1 MKVSVFL
8 ARFLGL
14 FLVIESLSML
24 TQKPAMLE
32 LITRL
37 IQDRPL
43 LFIVEVL
50 GVLGGLAMVLGH
62 TVWSGGLLPVVVT
75 LIGWIAL
82 IRSVVLLFIS
92 PEAVRNFIGAIRF
105 EQNYYLFAG
114 ISLLLGLYLTY
125 AGFKTRPTTVSDS
138 KLSTLPR

>member
-1 MKVSVFL
+1 MKVTVFL

-14 FLVIESLSML
+14 FLIIESLSML

-75 LIGWIAL
+75 LIGWVAL

-92 PEAVRNFIGAIRF
+92 PEAVQNFVTAIRF
-105 EQNYYLFAG
+105 EQNYYLFVG

-125 AGFKTRPTTVSDS
+125 AGFKTRPATVSDS
-138 KLSTLPR
+138 NLSTSPR

>member
-1 MKVSVFL
+1 MNVTVFL

-14 FLVIESLSML
+14 FLIIESLSML
-24 TQKPAMLE
+24 TQKPGMLE
-32 LITRL
+32 LITSF

-43 LFIVEVL
+43 LFIVEIL

-75 LIGWIAL
+75 LIGWVAL

-92 PEAVRNFIGAIRF
+92 PEAVRNFITAIRF

-125 AGFKTRPTTVSDS
+125 AGFKRRRPHIA
-138 KLSTLPR
+138 

>member
-1 MKVSVFL
+1 MKVTVFL
-8 ARFLGL
+8 ARLLGL

-32 LITRL
+32 LVTRL

-62 TVWSGGLLPVVVT
+62 TVWSGGLFPVVVT

-125 AGFKTRPTTVSDS
+125 AGFKTTPTTVSDS

>member
-1 MKVSVFL
+1 MKVTVFL

-14 FLVIESLSML
+14 FLIIESLSML

-32 LITRL
+32 LATRL
-37 IQDRPL
+37 IRDRPL

-75 LIGWIAL
+75 LIG
-82 IRSVVLLFIS
+82 
-92 PEAVRNFIGAIRF
+92 
-105 EQNYYLFAG
+105 
-114 ISLLLGLYLTY
+114 
-125 AGFKTRPTTVSDS
+125 
-138 KLSTLPR
+138 